1 VTDFS
6 RRTMLTGAVATAAGV
21 ATATTI
27 STPVAADDAADLDLF
42 VTLSAALTGIAK
54 AKLAPAVDPIQIKN
68 DYFKQ
73 AKLDPAFPAL
83 LGIIRADPTHPD
95 VAAEKVMHNPDPAI
109 KYLGRSIILA
119 WYLGAWYEPKTLA
132 IYDSP
137 KPGLFPVTPLKIIS
151 PAAYTQGWT
160 WRVAQAHPMGYS
172 EMRFGYWAQDAL
184 PLDDYTKA

>member
-1 VTDFS
+1 MTDLT
-6 RRTMLTGAVATAAGV
+6 RRTMLTGAAATAAGV
-21 ATATTI
+21 ATATAL
-27 STPVAADDAADLDLF
+27 SSPAAADDAADLDLF

-73 AKLDPAFPAL
+73 AKTDPAFPAL
-83 LGIIRADPTHPD
+83 LQIIRADPTHPD
-95 VAAEKVMHNPDPAI
+95 AAAEKVMHNPDPAI

-132 IYDSP
+132 TYDSP
-137 KPGLFPVTPLKIIS
+137 KPGLFPVTPLKVIS